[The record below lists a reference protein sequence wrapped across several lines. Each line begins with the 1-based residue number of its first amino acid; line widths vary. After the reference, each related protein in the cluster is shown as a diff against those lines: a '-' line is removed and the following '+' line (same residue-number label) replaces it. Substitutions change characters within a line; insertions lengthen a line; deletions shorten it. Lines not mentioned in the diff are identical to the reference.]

1 MWKITPFV
9 DGHQY
14 LFLVGFE
21 VFAKEGFAFFLP
33 FFRIAPGVHKYLREM
48 AYRGR
53 VHYVEFRRN
62 LSSRQAARRKLYLC
76 P

>member
-1 MWKITPFV
+1 MWEIAPFV

-33 FFRIAPGVHKYLREM
+33 FFQIAPGAHKYLREK

-53 VHYVEFRRN
+53 VHYVEFRGN
-62 LSSRQAARRKLYLC
+62 LSFRQAARRKLYLC

>member
-1 MWKITPFV
+1 MWEITPFV

-33 FFRIAPGVHKYLREM
+33 FFFRLRP
-48 AYRGR
+48 
-53 VHYVEFRRN
+53 VPI
-62 LSSRQAARRKLYLC
+62 SI
-76 P
+76 

>member
-1 MWKITPFV
+1 MWEIVPFV

-21 VFAKEGFAFFLP
+21 VFAKEEFRFFLTI
-33 FFRIAPGVHKYLREM
+33 FQITTGAHKYLREK
-48 AYRGR
+48 AYSGR
-53 VHYVEFRRN
+53 VHYVELREN
-62 LSSRQAARRKLYLC
+62 LSFRQTDQRKLYLC